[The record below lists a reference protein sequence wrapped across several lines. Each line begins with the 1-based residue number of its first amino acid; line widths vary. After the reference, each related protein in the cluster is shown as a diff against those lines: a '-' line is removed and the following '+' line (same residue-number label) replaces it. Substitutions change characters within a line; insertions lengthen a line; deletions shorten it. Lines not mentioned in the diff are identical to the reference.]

1 MLVVFNAKRLQQRV
15 VSMLSEEITKFI
27 GQTYDTSIFEVDK
40 ESIRRFADAVG
51 DANPLYWDAEYAKK
65 SRYGSIIAPPGFISS
80 LWFWGRSARQS
91 KQGPASATSGL
102 YGLIDHLSQAGYRYT
117 LDSGIDYEFFQPVCA
132 GDTIRSTSVIK
143 DLIERG
149 GKEGKAVFLI
159 TETTY
164 TNQNDETVAI
174 ARATYIQH

>member
-1 MLVVFNAKRLQQRV
+1 
-15 VSMLSEEITKFI
+15 MLSEEITKFI
-27 GQTYDTSIFEVDK
+27 GQTYDTSIFEVEK

-51 DANPLYWDAEYAKK
+51 DANPLYWDAKYAGK

-80 LWFWGRSARQS
+80 LWFWGRPAKQS
-91 KQGPASATSGL
+91 KQEPAPVTSGL
-102 YGLIDHLSQAGYRYT
+102 FSLIDNLSQAGYRYT
-117 LDSGIDYEFFQPVCA
+117 LDSGIDYEFFHPVRA
-132 GDTIRSTSVIK
+132 GNTIRSKSVIK
-143 DLIERG
+143 DLVERG

-164 TNQNDETVAI
+164 TNQKNEIVAI